1 MKKSHK
7 AALLCTTVFPGA
19 GYFMLAKPVHGIF
32 SLVLA
37 LLSLVIIMKDAMFKA
52 DIISQQILAGQ
63 MSFDPI
69 IITQQLISGP
79 SLYSAS
85 IINTLAFVLMS
96 TWLITALDCYRLGR
110 TLDKSIQ
117 IKKPSSL

>member
-19 GYFMLAKPVHGIF
+19 GYFMLSKPIHGVF

-52 DIISQQILAGQ
+52 DIISQKILAGQ

-69 IITQQLISGP
+69 LITQQLISGP
-79 SLYSAS
+79 SLYSTS
-85 IINTLAFVLMS
+85 IINTLALVLMS
-96 TWLITALDCYRLGR
+96 TWLITAFDCYRLGR
-110 TLDKSIQ
+110 ILDNKQQMSRA
-117 IKKPSSL
+117 SA